1 MKGTILILLARLR
14 LFFIRTIMYP
24 FLFILG
30 VVFKTNSKIILL
42 TSFNGKSYSDNPRYL
57 FEYMRDSEQFSD
69 YQLIWAFQKKQ
80 AIVGAKTV
88 KFNSLQYYY
97 YLSKAKYWIFNSKM
111 APYYYKKSDQVYLQT
126 WHGVPL
132 KRLGHDIIDNGSTYY
147 RSKQSY
153 KQMVKS
159 YDKDRRHWD
168 YLIAS
173 SPFSA
178 QVFETAF
185 AFPQPKMLHIGYPR
199 VDCLVHPDPVKIAEL
214 KRKYH
219 LPTNKK
225 IILYAP
231 TWRDN
236 AYSNTGYTFELKVDF
251 YKWKRA
257 LGEGHIVLFKP
268 HYLIIN
274 KYENDRSLDGF
285 LYSIP
290 ANNDIKDLYVI
301 SDVLITDYSSVFF
314 DYAILKR
321 PIYFYMY
328 DIEEYATDLRGF
340 YMDIHKEL
348 PGKIY
353 KEENEMLM
361 DIKNQIYDDS
371 RMEVFNQRFNNLDD
385 GKASKRVVDI
395 IYKAGH

>member
-1 MKGTILILLARLR
+1 
-14 LFFIRTIMYP
+14 
-24 FLFILG
+24 
-30 VVFKTNSKIILL
+30 
-42 TSFNGKSYSDNPRYL
+42 
-57 FEYMRDSEQFSD
+57 
-69 YQLIWAFQKKQ
+69 
-80 AIVGAKTV
+80 
-88 KFNSLQYYY
+88 
-97 YLSKAKYWIFNSKM
+97 M
-111 APYYYKKSDQVYLQT
+111 APYYYKKLDQVYLQT

-236 AYSNTGYTFELKVDF
+236 SYSNTGYTFELKVDF
-251 YKWKRA
+251 YKWKRE
-257 LGEGHIVLFKP
+257 LGEDYVVLFKP
-268 HYLIIN
+268 HYLICSTYHIPQDLNNFIFFMDPNQDIN
-274 KYENDRSLDGF
+274 DAYL
-285 LYSIP
+285 
-290 ANNDIKDLYVI
+290 V
-301 SDVLITDYSSVFF
+301 SDALITDYSSVFF
-314 DYAILKR
+314 DYAQLGR

-328 DIEEYATDLRGF
+328 DLAHYAEELRGF
-340 YMDIHKEL
+340 YLKVPNDLPNDSVKTEEEL
-348 PGKIY
+348 LKMIKDNCFDYQRLYAFNKKFNPWNDGSACEKIISEVY
-353 KEENEMLM
+353 NEN
-361 DIKNQIYDDS
+361 
-371 RMEVFNQRFNNLDD
+371 
-385 GKASKRVVDI
+385 
-395 IYKAGH
+395 

>member
-30 VVFKTNSKIILL
+30 VVFKTNSNIILL

-80 AIVGAKTV
+80 VIAGAKTV

-236 AYSNTGYTFELKVDF
+236 AYSNVGYTFELKVDF

-257 LGEGHIVLFKP
+257 LGEGYIVLFKP
-268 HYLIIN
+268 HYLICSTYHIPRDLKNFVFFMDPNQDIN
-274 KYENDRSLDGF
+274 EAYLM
-285 LYSIP
+285 
-290 ANNDIKDLYVI
+290 
-301 SDVLITDYSSVFF
+301 SDALITDYSSVFF
-314 DYAILKR
+314 DYAQLGR

-328 DIEEYATDLRGF
+328 DLEHYAEELRGF
-340 YMDIHKEL
+340 YLKVPDDLPNDVVKTEEEL
-348 PGKIY
+348 LKMIKDDCFDYQRLRAFNERFNPWNDGSACEKIV
-353 KEENEMLM
+353 
-361 DIKNQIYDDS
+361 S
-371 RMEVFNQRFNNLDD
+371 EVF
-385 GKASKRVVDI
+385 SET
-395 IYKAGH
+395 